1 MRLHGLF
8 IAGLLAGLIT
18 PVSSGNVGAAAAT
31 PATALFQD
39 GDAPAA
45 EDEPEEGAQEGEGAA
60 DDGGSEDG
68 SAAASDGE
76 AAAPLSLGKEPLT
89 AAEIDEAIAE
99 FNDGESEPK
108 SFTDQEREWISWG
121 LDPAQV
127 ENAHLGYAYIPTGD
141 DNVVMYERN
150 GVLRTIESGAKFQ
163 SPPAASE
170 VFTPFMR
177 SVDEGSFWTPVAASE
192 VAVEVD
198 AMFNFIMWT
207 CYIFTALI
215 GVLMVVFVIKY
226 RRKPGVR
233 ADQSITHNT
242 PLEIFW
248 SVVPTILVA
257 IMFWGGYTT
266 FLDMRT
272 PPPGSNSLEITARA
286 YQWGWEYTYPNGAVV
301 PNEFHVP
308 ENTPVKMTMYSTDVI
323 HSFHFPAFRVKSDI
337 LPNRY
342 TNVWFDS
349 GGPGMYPVYC
359 SEYCGRNHANMYT
372 KVVVEPQEDF
382 EVWLK
387 EASQWWLDKNGEML
401 PEVEVGELG
410 YKKRGCNACH
420 SIDGSEII
428 GPTFAGLWGRERRF
442 NPGLSVDAETVDAA
456 DANYIR
462 RSILEPHSQI
472 VQGYTAQMSDY
483 SGMPE
488 VQLKGFVEYIKS
500 LKDVPRADKDAWE

>member
-8 IAGLLAGLIT
+8 IAGLLSAGLL
-18 PVSSGNVGAAAAT
+18 SAGAAEAA
-31 PATALFQD
+31 PANALLQD

-45 EDEPEEGAQEGEGAA
+45 AENEQEPADGEATT
-60 DDGGSEDG
+60 SEDG
-68 SAAASDGE
+68 AEGEE
-76 AAAPLSLGKEPLT
+76 AAAPAPTGKQPLT
-89 AAEIDEAIAE
+89 PEEIDEAIAD
-99 FNDGESEPK
+99 FNEGRDTPK
-108 SFTDQEREWISWG
+108 TFTEQEREWISWG

-127 ENAHLGYAYIPTGD
+127 ENAHQGYAYIPTSS
-141 DNVVMYERN
+141 DNVWMYERD
-150 GVLRTIESGAKFQ
+150 GVLRTIESGDGFQ
-163 SPPAASE
+163 SPPVAT
-170 VFTPFMR
+170 FTEPFQR
-177 SVDEGSFWTPVAASE
+177 SVEEGSFWTPVAASK

-215 GVLMVVFVIKY
+215 GVLMVVFVVKY

-272 PPPGSNSLEITARA
+272 PPPGSSAFEITARA

-323 HSFHFPAFRVKSDI
+323 HSFHFPAFRVKSDV

-349 GGPGMYPVYC
+349 GEAGQYPVYC

-372 KVVVEPQEDF
+372 KVVVEPREDY
-382 EVWLK
+382 EAWLEK
-387 EASQWWLDKNGEML
+387 ASRWWLDQNGEL
-401 PEVEVGELG
+401 LSWVEIGEKG
-410 YKKRGCNACH
+410 YTLRGCKSCH
-420 SIDGSEII
+420 SIDGSKII

-442 NPGLSVDAETVDAA
+442 DAGLSEDSAPAEA
-456 DANYIR
+456 DDNYIR

-472 VQGYTAQMSDY
+472 VQGYGAQMSDY

-488 VQLKGFVEYIKS
+488 VQLKGFVEYIKT
-500 LKDVPRADKDAWE
+500 LKDVPRSYKEVWE

>member
-8 IAGLLAGLIT
+8 IAGLLSAGLL
-18 PVSSGNVGAAAAT
+18 SAGAAEAA
-31 PATALFQD
+31 PANTFLQD

-45 EDEPEEGAQEGEGAA
+45 AEPEQEPAEGEATPEEGA
-60 DDGGSEDG
+60 
-68 SAAASDGE
+68 DGE
-76 AAAPLSLGKEPLT
+76 EAAEADAAPAGKQPLT
-89 AAEIDEAIAE
+89 PAEIDEEIAD
-99 FNDGESEPK
+99 FNEGRDTPK
-108 SFTDQEREWISWG
+108 TFTEQEREWISWG

-127 ENAHLGYAYIPTGD
+127 ENAHQGYAYIPTGD
-141 DNVVMYERN
+141 ENVWMYERD
-150 GVLRTIESGAKFQ
+150 GVLRTIRSADGKN
-163 SPPAASE
+163 SPPVAT
-170 VFTPFMR
+170 FTEPFQR
-177 SVDEGSFWTPVAASE
+177 SVEEGSFWTPVAASK
-192 VAVEVD
+192 VAEEVD

-226 RRKPGVR
+226 RRRPGVR

-272 PPPGSNSLEITARA
+272 PPPTSNAFEITARA
-286 YQWGWEYTYPNGAVV
+286 HQWGWEYTYPNGATV

-323 HSFHFPAFRVKSDI
+323 HSFHFPAFRVKSDV

-349 GGPGMYPVYC
+349 GEPGQYPVYC
-359 SEYCGRNHANMYT
+359 SEYCGRNHSNMYT
-372 KVVVEPQEDF
+372 KVVVEPQAEF
-382 EVWLK
+382 EEWLK
-387 EASQWWLDKNGEML
+387 VASIWWEENGELL
-401 PEVEVGELG
+401 PYREIGELG
-410 YKKRGCNACH
+410 YKLRGCNSCH
-420 SIDGSEII
+420 SVDGSKII

-442 NPGLSVDAETVDAA
+442 DPGVSEGTDLDPVVA
-456 DANYIR
+456 DENYIR
-462 RSILEPHSQI
+462 RSILEPHSQV
-472 VQGYTAQMSDY
+472 VQGYPAQMSDY

-488 VQLKGFVEYIKS
+488 VQILGFIEYIKS
-500 LKDVPRADKDAWE
+500 LKDVPRADKDAWQ